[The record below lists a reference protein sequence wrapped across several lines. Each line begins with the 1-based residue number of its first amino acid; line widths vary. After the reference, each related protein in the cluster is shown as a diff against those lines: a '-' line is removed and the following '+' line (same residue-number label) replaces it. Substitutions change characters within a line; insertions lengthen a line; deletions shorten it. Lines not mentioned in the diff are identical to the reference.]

1 MVFKI
6 ICVGSIPAI
15 LDIISKRLTT
25 FKKIKLG
32 RRRLKR
38 LKVHRVKLFTNS
50 KFYFSCCESG
60 IALSNH
66 SNKINSTNNNYNQP
80 LFEKSLYLL
89 VLLTTISHSLLKYY
103 WRVLNIKSVK
113 DSVNQQVSKFVYAAL
128 AHNCLLSK
136 AHIRFDT
143 FFSQTNDIFYRKA
156 WALYTKQLTVNN
168 VFKSPVSANI
178 VLGLKTLSLLRL
190 FIRILNS
197 FLNQKV
203 TGLNWNSQL
212 NFLKAGNYFFT
223 VKDAKGYKNILF
235 SPTKPVISNYFSTKL
250 AISNQVSKN
259 FLKWRLINKGVN
271 ILKAKRLNL
280 VIVTLAKLRRF
291 FRIGSLLKF
300 GKLKYKVLRYINKR
314 RLKRLFNKVKFFLR
328 KKRLRKSWDNR
339 HRLRKKRFA
348 ISFWNSI
355 TCSFDSS
362 ALYSKYSKLQHSYI
376 FINPSSKHKNLRN
389 LALSKHT
396 TLSKKNFSPFFK
408 KFILLNVHTTQN
420 YKFFWKLFYF
430 FNYHSG
436 SRELTKNLETNIL
449 PNFSSFRLNF
459 SKLFFSSKFSS
470 FFRENATPWVYNTL
484 TRFIEHYSGKK
495 SLIQVYSFM
504 NQSINEHYSTFYKLW
519 LPRFSY
525 YERRLGHRFFL
536 EEAFHILHMS
546 FNLQDS
552 KMLSTWL
559 KAIIQRISFWK
570 TRFIFRFLRY
580 LFNNYFRFMFN
591 ELGAKGF
598 KVKLKG
604 KISVAGNSRK
614 RSILYR
620 VGKTSHAECNLKVLH
635 KFDTI
640 VTFTGVMGFQ
650 VWIFY

>member
-6 ICVGSIPAI
+6 IRVGSIPAI
-15 LDIISKRLTT
+15 LDIISNCLTT
-25 FKKIKLG
+25 FKKT
-32 RRRLKR
+32 RWSNRVLKR
-38 LKVHRVKLFTNS
+38 FKTRPVMLITKN
-50 KFYFSCCESG
+50 KFYYNCYNSG
-60 IALSNH
+60 ISLS
-66 SNKINSTNNNYNQP
+66 SQLGKAGLKCTSYSQP
-80 LFEKSLYLL
+80 LFEKNLYLV
-89 VLLTTISHSLLKYY
+89 VLLMLINHNFTKYY
-103 WRVLNIKSVK
+103 RKVLSTKSVK
-113 DSVNQQVSKFVYAAL
+113 DSVNQQVFKFVYTITTN
-128 AHNCLLSK
+128 NCFLYKMHVNLN
-136 AHIRFDT
+136 T
-143 FFSQTNDIFYRKA
+143 FFLQPRGIFINRIPTHYTNNLK
-156 WALYTKQLTVNN
+156 VNN
-168 VFKSPVSANI
+168 SFSLSANVSSI
-178 VLGLKTLSLLRL
+178 LALKTLSLLKL
-190 FIRILNS
+190 FIRVLNL
-197 FLNQKV
+197 FLKQKI

-212 NFLKAGNYFFT
+212 NFLKASNYFFSA
-223 VKDAKGYKNILF
+223 KDVKGYKNILF
-235 SPTKPVISNYFSTKL
+235 SPHVSHHFSTKL
-250 AISNQVSKN
+250 LTSNQVSKN
-259 FLKWRLINKGVN
+259 LLKWRVINGNTN
-271 ILKAKRLNL
+271 IIKIKKVSS
-280 VIVTLAKLRRF
+280 VITMLTELYKF
-291 FRIGSLLKF
+291 FKVGSLTKF
-300 GKLKYKVLRYINKR
+300 RKLKYRVSRYVNK
-314 RLKRLFNKVKFFLR
+314 KRLIRLFSKIKLFLR
-328 KKRLRKSWDNR
+328 KKKLKKSTNNKYK
-339 HRLRKKRFA
+339 LLKKRFS
-348 ISFWNSI
+348 ISFWNNAI
-355 TCSFDSS
+355 YAFDSS
-362 ALYSKYSKLQHSYI
+362 LLYGKDSKLRCNYI
-376 FINPSSKHKNLRN
+376 PNNFFSKHKNLCG
-389 LALSKHT
+389 LALSKPISF
-396 TLSKKNFSPFFK
+396 SKNNFAPFFK
-408 KFILLNVHTTQN
+408 KFILLNTYTTQN

-430 FNYHSG
+430 FNYHNI
-436 SRELTKNLETNIL
+436 SRGLTKCLETNIL

-504 NQSINEHYSTFYKLW
+504 NQSINEHYSAFYKLW

-620 VGKTSHAECNLKVLH
+620 VGKTSHATCNLKVLH

-650 VWIFY
+650 IWIFY